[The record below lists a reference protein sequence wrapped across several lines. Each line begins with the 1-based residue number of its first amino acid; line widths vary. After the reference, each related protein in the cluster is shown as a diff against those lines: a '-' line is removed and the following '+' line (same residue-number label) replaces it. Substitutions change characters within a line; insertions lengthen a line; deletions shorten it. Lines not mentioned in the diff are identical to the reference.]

1 MYSEI
6 ERAANA
12 YINLRLHFIRKYN
25 IMYNKMLEATATK
38 DKLLLKQ
45 VEEEYKGNKHL
56 IHYGY
61 NDQIGKLYISKNYIG
76 EFANDYKYMSKQLN
90 YYIYEKIS

>member
-12 YINLRLHFIRKYN
+12 YINLRLHFIHKYN
-25 IMYNKMLEATATK
+25 IMYNKMLEATANK

-45 VEEEYKGNKHL
+45 VEEEYKNKHL

-61 NDQIGKLYISKNYIG
+61 NDQIGKLYISKSYKG
-76 EFANDYKYMSKQLN
+76 EFYDDYKYMSKQLN